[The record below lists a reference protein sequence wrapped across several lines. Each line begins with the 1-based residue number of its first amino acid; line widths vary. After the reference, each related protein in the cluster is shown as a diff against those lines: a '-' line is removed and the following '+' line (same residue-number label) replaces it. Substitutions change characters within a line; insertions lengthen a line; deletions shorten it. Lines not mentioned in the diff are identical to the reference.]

1 MLQVG
6 VVSSNH
12 LDSEVSDLDSLI
24 GAINLYDGVSL
35 TEFRASDRNFNIGGA
50 VITIF
55 NGTLNMYGG
64 DIYNNSTYK
73 TGIRLTGIIQGDGGI
88 QGVSDVKFNL
98 LGGSL
103 HDNIY
108 RGYGGVVALSKAQF
122 YMNSFI

>member
-6 VVSSNH
+6 VVSGNH

-24 GAINLYDGVSL
+24 GTINLYDGVSL

-50 VITIF
+50 VISIF

-73 TGIRLTGIIQGDGGI
+73 TGNRLT
-88 QGVSDVKFNL
+88 
-98 LGGSL
+98 
-103 HDNIY
+103 
-108 RGYGGVVALSKAQF
+108 ALSKVMGEFKALAMSSSTYWADPF
-122 YMNSFI
+122 TTTYIEVTAAR